1 MADIADF
8 SDAMTAA
15 PAAPQV
21 APEHWRG
28 MLSVYRYFVSAYWEA
43 EAADRMS
50 DEDRRRSADARRTAG
65 EIRRIATWRAK
76 IEGVDLSEAFDRVD
90 QEERI
95 L

>member
-1 MADIADF
+1 
-8 SDAMTAA
+8 MTALA
-15 PAAPQV
+15 SALATI
-21 APEHWRG
+21 PERWTG
-28 MLSVYRYFVSAYWEA
+28 VLSVYRYFVSAHWEA

-65 EIRRIATWRAK
+65 EIRRIAEWRAQS
-76 IEGVDLSEAFDRVD
+76 EGVDLAEAFDVID